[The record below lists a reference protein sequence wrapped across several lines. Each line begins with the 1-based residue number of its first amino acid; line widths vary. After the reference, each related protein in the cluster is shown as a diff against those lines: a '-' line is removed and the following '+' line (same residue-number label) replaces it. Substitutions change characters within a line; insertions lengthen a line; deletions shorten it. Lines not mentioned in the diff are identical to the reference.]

1 MHNYRNKKRECP
13 QRAFSFF
20 IKLVDGY
27 DVFFRRV
34 HLKNQ
39 GDLGL
44 HLYDHDYH
52 HHDYDRGY
60 HHDCD
65 HGFRHDYVHHGYG
78 HDYVHRHR
86 RVHHDYDYGYHH
98 GIRLRYRRVFFIFCL
113 LKQQVVLML
122 KRSELYPAL

>member
-1 MHNYRNKKRECP
+1 MHNYRNKKEN
-13 QRAFSFF
+13 AHKGHSLLL
-20 IKLVDGY
+20 LVDGY

-78 HDYVHRHR
+78 HDYVHHAAASITTTIT
-86 RVHHDYDYGYHH
+86 VTITVSASVTAAFLEPPPLETTGGSDVKA
-98 GIRLRYRRVFFIFCL
+98 IR
-113 LKQQVVLML
+113 
-122 KRSELYPAL
+122 LYPAL